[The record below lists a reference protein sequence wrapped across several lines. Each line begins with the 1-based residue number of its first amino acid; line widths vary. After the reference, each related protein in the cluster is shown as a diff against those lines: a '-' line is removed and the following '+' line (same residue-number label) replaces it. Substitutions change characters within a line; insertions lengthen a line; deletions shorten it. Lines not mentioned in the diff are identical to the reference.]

1 MAAPGVLDPTKP
13 GQYPVIL
20 SDELMGKTSKETYTG
35 IRYNHRPTLSSETAP
50 NTARLKKSAKD
61 DSFNLGFDDQGDK
74 YQYNGVRTT
83 KDGNFVLIFD
93 PARKVFVLHRVDS
106 TFHMN
111 ITRTPTDSN
120 VESLRNQFP
129 HLEVKPASTPRLPKK
144 KGANKA
150 GSGPGPGPNPSA
162 SSSKPP
168 TTKPKDAKLEDTPK
182 KKNKTVELTLP
193 DLTLPT
199 VTLPA
204 KPAPLAA
211 ESVPEK
217 KSKRR
222 ALSPVESE
230 EEDDDDDGGLT
241 IEYPDANPNAFRSA
255 SQYPPTIPAVT
266 RRFSEF
272 ARDIERESD
281 EDEFATGTT
290 DRHYGAAPVAESRY
304 DDDEYEDEE
313 EEDGILVQPPN
324 PTRTEPPVAVEPDRY
339 TFDDD
344 DDDDAAA
351 NDALDQEF
359 EQLAKELD
367 KVEDEGND
375 SDSSVSEEE

>member
-1 MAAPGVLDPTKP
+1 MYVLLCLPNHRRSP
-13 GQYPVIL
+13 PRPPPP
-20 SDELMGKTSKETYTG
+20 STSPYRLVGLTYWPDN
-35 IRYNHRPTLSSETAP
+35 YRPTLSSETAP
-50 NTARLKKSAKD
+50 NAARIKKSAKD

-129 HLEVKPASTPRLPKK
+129 HLEVKPASTPKLPKK
-144 KGANKA
+144 KGPGA
-150 GSGPGPGPNPSA
+150 GTSAGP
-162 SSSKPP
+162 SKPP
-168 TTKPKDAKLEDTPK
+168 AAKAKDAKPEDTPK

-199 VTLPA
+199 VPQT
-204 KPAPLAA
+204 KSAPSAA
-211 ESVPEK
+211 ESAPEK

-241 IEYPDANPNAFRSA
+241 IEYPDANPNAFRST
-255 SQYPPTIPAVT
+255 SQYPPTFPAVT

-290 DRHYGAAPVAESRY
+290 GHAYGTAPAADAGY
-304 DDDEYEDEE
+304 DDDEYEEEE
-313 EEDGILVQPPN
+313 EEDHRQVQPPPN
-324 PTRTEPPVAVEPDRY
+324 PARPFRAEPPVAVEPDRY

-344 DDDDAAA
+344 DDEDAAA

-359 EQLAKELD
+359 EQLARELD
-367 KVEDEGND
+367 KAEDEGND

>member
-1 MAAPGVLDPTKP
+1 MCVLLCLVAHRPRPSPPPPRPALPSSPPGLTYWLLD
-13 GQYPVIL
+13 
-20 SDELMGKTSKETYTG
+20 
-35 IRYNHRPTLSSETAP
+35 NHRPTLSSDAAP
-50 NTARLKKSAKD
+50 NTARLKKSGKD
-61 DSFNLGFDDQGDK
+61 DSYNLGFDDQGDK

-120 VESLRNQFP
+120 VESLRKQFP
-129 HLEVKPASTPRLPKK
+129 QLEVKPASTPKLPKK
-144 KGANKA
+144 KGADKA
-150 GSGPGPGPNPSA
+150 GSGSSAGP
-162 SSSKPP
+162 SKPP
-168 TTKPKDAKLEDTPK
+168 TTAKAKDAKTEDTPK

-199 VTLPA
+199 IS
-204 KPAPLAA
+204 KSAPPAA

-241 IEYPDANPNAFRSA
+241 IEYPDANPNAFRSTN
-255 SQYPPTIPAVT
+255 QYPPTFPAVT

-281 EDEFATGTT
+281 EDEFATETNN
-290 DRHYGAAPVAESRY
+290 RPYAAAHAGY
-304 DDDEYEDEE
+304 DDDEYEEE
-313 EEDGILVQPPN
+313 EEFDDVLSQQPPN
-324 PTRTEPPVAVEPDRY
+324 PAMAFRAEPPPAVEPDRY
-339 TFDDD
+339 TFDDGD
-344 DDDDAAA
+344 EEDDAAA

-359 EQLAKELD
+359 EQLARELD
-367 KVEDEGND
+367 KAEDEGND